1 MKENDGKLDD
11 SEAIPNGWPFLGQAA
26 QVVKMVDLG
35 AILNPFC
42 AKLPKLSKWMIR
54 GPWAQYINRD

>member
-1 MKENDGKLDD
+1 MKENEGKLDA

-26 QVVKMVDLG
+26 QVIKMDDLG

-42 AKLPKLSKWMIR
+42 AKLPKLSKWMI
-54 GPWAQYINRD
+54 